1 MENVDL
7 AWSWDLGRE
16 KHETDRANRQVR
28 LENFDDS
35 KAGLKGWDGGSQEPR
50 LAFRGMYP
58 SRAGETGLARQRDGA
73 GGRKEATA
81 GGESTGDRCRRYWQV
96 RTHDVQKCPG
106 GQGGG
111 TGEAAPW
118 RHAERSRG
126 TAAITSMGWVVRG
139 WRLYFPVKSRAGGVE
154 ETATEMQRVE
164 NI

>member
-81 GGESTGDRCRRYWQV
+81 GGESTGDRCRRY
-96 RTHDVQKCPG
+96 RESEPTTCRSAPG
-106 GQGGG
+106 GRGVGQEKLHRGG
-111 TGEAAPW
+111 TQEGVGV
-118 RHAERSRG
+118 RLQSRLW
-126 TAAITSMGWVVRG
+126 AGW
-139 WRLYFPVKSRAGGVE
+139 
-154 ETATEMQRVE
+154 
-164 NI
+164 